1 MSPRAKTMLS
11 IGALA
16 LGVRLLTLAWVFPNL
31 RSDVDRDDY
40 RQLAGNLIAGRGFVS
55 ADATGQPR
63 PNLARTPV
71 YPIFLAATGNHLPG
85 ILLAQCV
92 LAAGTAALTVM
103 LAAQALP
110 VRYAGL
116 AGGLVA
122 LDLNSILR
130 TCDVLTEILFA
141 GLLVAGLCLLA
152 MPRERPSRWGWA
164 GLLLGLAALCR
175 PIAVGLWVIVLFV
188 VPTWRWRAIF
198 LAGFLLVV
206 LGWAARNYGVT
217 GHWFVSTIA
226 DYNLLL
232 YRATGIIATKTGQP
246 LPTVQRDYLER
257 HGNLQYFHDRATFDQ
272 SRAAYRRVSYDVVSA
287 SVPLALQQMVT
298 GWFKVMFGPGAQAL
312 HNIQREPQ
320 SLPAPVQIAYVG
332 LLATGWALT
341 AVALVLD
348 GRRWW
353 WLGLMTGY
361 FIVLAGGPE
370 ANSRFRTVITPAW
383 AVLTAAGAAA
393 IAARKE
399 KL

>member
-1 MSPRAKTMLS
+1 MLG

-16 LGVRLLTLAWVFPNL
+16 LGVRLLTLAWVFPNV

-40 RQLAGNLIAGRGFVS
+40 RQLAGHLIAGRGFVS

-71 YPIFLAATGNHLPG
+71 YPIFVAATGNRLLG

-92 LAAGTAALTVM
+92 LAAGTAALTVR
-103 LAAQALP
+103 LAAHFLP
-110 VRYAGL
+110 LRYAGL

-130 TCDVLTEILFA
+130 TCDVLTEILFT

-152 MPRERPSRWGWA
+152 LHRERTIRWWWA
-164 GLLLGLAALCR
+164 GLLFALAALCR
-175 PIAVGLWVIVLFV
+175 PIAVGLWGIVLFV
-188 VPTWRWRAIF
+188 APTWRWRAAF
-198 LAGFLLVV
+198 LAGFLPLV
-206 LGWAARNYGVT
+206 LGWAARNHAVT
-217 GHWFVSTIA
+217 GHWFVATMA

-232 YRATGIIATKTGQP
+232 YRAAGITAANTGQP
-246 LPTVQRDYLER
+246 LAAVQRDYLER
-257 HGNLQYFHDRATFDQ
+257 HGNLQYFHDRATFEQ
-272 SRAAYRRVSYDVVSA
+272 SRAAYRAVSYEVLSA
-287 SVPLALQQMVT
+287 SAPVALQQMGT
-298 GWFKVMFGPGAQAL
+298 GWLKIMFGPGAQAL
-312 HNIQREPQ
+312 HNLQCEPR

-341 AVALVLD
+341 GVALILD

-353 WLGLMTGY
+353 WLGLVTGY
-361 FIVLAGGPE
+361 FIFLAGGPE

-383 AVLTAAGAAA
+383 AILAVAGAAA
-393 IAARKE
+393 IGSRKE